1 VLGTLVAALMLSA
14 VAYAA
19 DDGSVD
25 GDLGAPGN
33 QNSASITTSAGSSV
47 TTSAGLVITR
57 AGNQAHLELGNVV
70 VLEYDPATSNLPAG
84 ATVSDASFAIPGPW
98 TTNGQQVAATSTIQF
113 TAPAAS
119 ATYTVHW
126 KVKSGP
132 ACVTASGNQDC
143 FNMSGAFTVNLTISA
158 PPNQAPSIEAGG
170 PYSGTEGSSIAI
182 DGASANDPDG
192 DSLTYSWTK
201 DESGLDGGGT
211 CTLIGATTLSPT
223 LNCDDDGSVT
233 LTLAVDDGIGHTPSD
248 TATVNVSNADPSAT
262 PSIPAG
268 NVNEGDSFSL
278 SLSSPSDPGSNDTF
292 TYQFDCGDGGG
303 YNAASSTASRTCPT
317 TDNGSRSVKLKI
329 LDDDGGFAE
338 YTGTVTVVNVPPEIT
353 LFTCPTDPVAVNTSI
368 TLTGAFTD
376 VGTADTH
383 TASIAWGDGSSAA
396 ATVTQGAG
404 SSGSVSGSHAY
415 SAARIYTPSLTV
427 TDDDG
432 GSDTES
438 CEYVVVYDPSAGFVT
453 GGGWI
458 NSPAGA
464 YLADPTMTG
473 KATFG
478 FVSKYKKGAT
488 TPDGSTEFQFHAAGL
503 NFKSTAYQWLV
514 VAGWKATYK
523 GWGTINGQGNYGFLL
538 SALDGSPD
546 MFRIKIWDVGSG
558 EVVYDNNLGGGDDAE
573 PATALG
579 GGSIVIHTGKK

>member
-143 FNMSGAFTVNLTISA
+143 FNMSGAFTVDLTISA

-317 TDNGSRSVKLKI
+317 TDNGSRAVKLKV

-338 YTGTVTVVNVPPEIT
+338 YTGDVTVVNVPPVVT
-353 LFTCPTDPVAVNTSI
+353 FTCPTGPVAVNISI

-383 TASIAWGDGSSAA
+383 TASIAWGDGASAE
-396 ATVTQGAG
+396 ATVTQGVG
-404 SSGSVSGSHAY
+404 SGSVSGSHAY
-415 SAARIYTPSLTV
+415 SAAGIYTPSLTV

-432 GSDTES
+432 GSDAES

-464 YLADPTMTG
+464 YLLDPTMTG

-478 FVSKYKKGAT
+478 FVSKYKKGANV
-488 TPDGSTEFQFHAAGL
+488 PDGSTEFQFHAAGL

-514 VAGWKATYK
+514 VAGSKATYK